1 MSSVHVNNFRLKFN
15 TLTIIEMSNISE
27 NRVIAVSAPGKVILS
42 GEHSVVYDRKACV
55 SVIFMSIG

>member
-1 MSSVHVNNFRLKFN
+1 
-15 TLTIIEMSNISE
+15 MSNISE

-55 SVIFMSIG
+55 SVIFMPTVIHQKDHP

>member
-55 SVIFMSIG
+55 SVILMPI